1 MIVSVIIP
9 CWNAAHWLRETLGS
23 VAAQEGVEVEV
34 IVVDDGSSDG
44 SAELVAREFPW
55 VRLIQADHGGPSRAR
70 NLGTQLARGAFIQ
83 YLDADDLL
91 ADGKLQAQL
100 RALDETNADV
110 AYGAWRELEA
120 QPDGGDQPG
129 RLVARHID
137 GDPQIALF
145 TDFWCPP
152 ATYLFRRRIVDRV
165 GAWDETLPVIQDAR
179 FVLDCAL
186 HGGRFVYCPELMA
199 YYRVHT
205 TGSVSTRDPAA
216 FARDCFTNAR
226 GVAARWAAQ
235 GDLTPARR
243 RALLRVY
250 GQVARSSFVNQPG
263 LFESAWRALEE
274 LQPGYVPDHPWHL
287 GLVSRLVGYP
297 RAEAIA
303 AGYRQAKQMLRRS
316 AWHAS

>member
-1 MIVSVIIP
+1 MTVSVIIP
-9 CWNAAHWLRETLGS
+9 CLNAARWLRQTLAS
-23 VAAQEGVEVEV
+23 VAEQDGVDLEV

-55 VRLIQADHGGPSRAR
+55 VRLIRTEHGGPSRAR
-70 NLGTQLARGAFIQ
+70 NLGTRLAQGAFIQ

-91 ADGKLQAQL
+91 AAGKLQAQL
-100 RALDETNADV
+100 RALDETDADV

-120 QPDGGDQPG
+120 RPERGDQPG

-152 ATYLFRRRIVDRV
+152 ATYLFRRRIVERV
-165 GAWDETLPVIQDAR
+165 RAWDETLPIIQDAR

-186 HGGRFVYCPELMA
+186 HGGRFVYCSGLMA

-216 FARDCFTNAR
+216 FTRDCLTNAR
-226 GVAARWAAQ
+226 GVAAWWTAHS
-235 GDLTPARR
+235 GLTPARR

-250 GQVARSSFVNQPG
+250 GQVARASFLDQPEV
-263 LFESAWRALEE
+263 FEAAWRALEE

-287 GLVSRLVGYP
+287 GLVARLVGYR

-303 AGYRQAKQMLRRS
+303 AGYRQAKQVLRRG
-316 AWHAS
+316 AWQAS